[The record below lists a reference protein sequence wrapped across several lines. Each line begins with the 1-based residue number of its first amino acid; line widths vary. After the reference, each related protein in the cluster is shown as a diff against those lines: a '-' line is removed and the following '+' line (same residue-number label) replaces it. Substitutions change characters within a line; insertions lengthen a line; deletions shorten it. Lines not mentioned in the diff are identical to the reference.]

1 MLIMELELK
10 NWLKDGKY
18 RKLALKLLS
27 KQDLLSSELA
37 MKLEINRASMSRILR
52 DLKEKNLVDTTSGN
66 SRTVTYSITPLGK
79 KLLEADGND

>member
-18 RKLALKLLS
+18 RKLTLKLLS
-27 KQDLLSSELA
+27 KQDLLSSEIA

-66 SRTVTYSITPLGK
+66 SRTVTYSITLLGK
-79 KLLEADGND
+79 KLLEGAEND